1 MGARLVDADRAAAYL
16 RGPFERAMASAGRD
30 RIGAAP
36 EGFLARHPDERVRSA
51 AVATWRARMVN
62 EHRSSAVFAGIV
74 PQMIEASTG
83 FDLQSAAL
91 RAAQDELAHAALCAD
106 VVRAF
111 DEAQAA
117 FGAPGALVNSAGVLL
132 QSRVADFN
140 RDELLRLLGVNV
152 LGTMLCCRE
161 AARRMS
167 RAAGG
172 AGGAIVNLSSI
183 CGTLGTAWMAGYSA
197 AKAAVINFS
206 RAAAAE
212 GAAHGIRVN
221 VVIPAVVETPATA
234 GMLSDPAAKA
244 STEKLIPL
252 GRVGQARELANAILF
267 LASDE
272 ASYVTGAAL
281 PVDGGRSAVLV
292 TAL

>member
-1 MGARLVDADRAAAYL
+1 
-16 RGPFERAMASAGRD
+16 MAGCMQGKVAFVTGGGSG
-30 RIGAAP
+30 IGASTAQRLAQ
-36 EGFLARHPDERVRSA
+36 EGATVVVCGRRREPLDEVVA
-51 AVATWRARMVN
+51 A
-62 EHRSSAVFAGIV
+62 IV
-74 PQMIEASTG
+74 
-83 FDLQSAAL
+83 
-91 RAAQDELAHAALCAD
+91 
-106 VVRAF
+106 
-111 DEAQAA
+111 
-117 FGAPGALVNSAGVLL
+117 
-132 QSRVADFN
+132 
-140 RDELLRLLGVNV
+140 
-152 LGTMLCCRE
+152 
-161 AARRMS
+161 
-167 RAAGG
+167 AAGG
-172 AGGAIVNLSSI
+172 KAEAVVADVSDEAGFTAALEAAAQRHGRLDVLVNNAMAYTWGSIEAMSSADWQANFATSVDGTFWGTRSALQLMKAHGGSIINLSSI
-183 CGTLGTAWMAGYSA
+183 CGTLGTPWMAGYSA

-221 VVIPAVVETPATA
+221 VVIPAGVETPATA

>member
-1 MGARLVDADRAAAYL
+1 MTARLQDKIAFIT
-16 RGPFERAMASAGRD
+16 GGGSG
-30 RIGAAP
+30 IGAATAERFAE
-36 EGFLARHPDERVRSA
+36 EGARVVICGRRQEPLDEV
-51 AVATWRARMVN
+51 VAR
-62 EHRSSAVFAGIV
+62 I
-74 PQMIEASTG
+74 
-83 FDLQSAAL
+83 
-91 RAAQDELAHAALCAD
+91 
-106 VVRAF
+106 
-111 DEAQAA
+111 
-117 FGAPGALVNSAGVLL
+117 
-132 QSRVADFN
+132 
-140 RDELLRLLGVNV
+140 
-152 LGTMLCCRE
+152 
-161 AARRMS
+161 

-172 AGGAIVNLSSI
+172 QAEAVVADVSDEAAFTAALADCARRHGRLDILVNNAMAYTWGPIESMSSADWQANFATSVDGTFWGTRSALQLMKAHGGAIVNLSSI

-234 GMLSDPAAKA
+234 GMLSDPASKA
-244 STEKLIPL
+244 NTEKLIPM

>member
-1 MGARLVDADRAAAYL
+1 MTARLQDKIAFIT
-16 RGPFERAMASAGRD
+16 GGGSG
-30 RIGAAP
+30 IGAATAERFAE
-36 EGFLARHPDERVRSA
+36 EGARVVICGRRREPLDEV
-51 AVATWRARMVN
+51 VAR
-62 EHRSSAVFAGIV
+62 I
-74 PQMIEASTG
+74 
-83 FDLQSAAL
+83 
-91 RAAQDELAHAALCAD
+91 
-106 VVRAF
+106 
-111 DEAQAA
+111 
-117 FGAPGALVNSAGVLL
+117 
-132 QSRVADFN
+132 
-140 RDELLRLLGVNV
+140 
-152 LGTMLCCRE
+152 
-161 AARRMS
+161 

-172 AGGAIVNLSSI
+172 QAEAVVADVSDEAAFTAALADCARRHGRLDILVNNAMAYTWGPIEAMSSADWQANFSTSVDGTFWGTRSAMQLMKEKGGAIVNLSSI
-183 CGTLGTAWMAGYSA
+183 CGTLGTPWMAGYSA

-244 STEKLIPL
+244 NTEKLIPM